1 MSRFRLLR
9 VSAAAVTLL
18 VGGGTA
24 VATPAPPP
32 TAPTVTSVEVVAP
45 ATPGHCPDDD
55 GVTVIVD
62 FQELSTADPLVAC
75 APGPQE
81 TGLDALENAGF
92 EVTGTDRWGK
102 SFICRINGLPTPD
115 TEDCVDTPPAH
126 AYWSYWHAP
135 NGGDWEYSSHGA
147 TFRTPPPGSFEGW
160 SFALDRDFDDNP
172 PPRLDPVR
180 PVVVEEPTEPTPT
193 PPTAT
198 GTPVPEHTAASD
210 VAGALDAPPPN
221 PHRGQAVAAG
231 RWLAEELVDGRMPGF
246 VGADWGLT
254 IDALLALAATNADPA
269 AVEEAADAVAANI
282 RSYNS
287 HDDWGVP
294 GVRVAGATAKILV
307 AAVAAD
313 RDPTDFGGH
322 DMRRETLDLIAG
334 PDAGVQE
341 GRLKDQGTADQS
353 NTFGQSLGVIGLARS
368 GGVPQSAVDFLIRQQ
383 CSSGGFRLSPELFG
397 TPSASCDSSPDAVL
411 DPDSTAMAVQALLAA
426 DEAGAEH
433 AGAAAARG
441 AGWLASVQRDDGSFG
456 GSGPTAGSNTNS
468 SGLAGQALA
477 AAGLRDAA
485 DEAADYVA
493 ELQLTEGNAGAASA
507 DRGAIAY
514 NPGSFASAVA
524 DGVTDMAR
532 DQWRRATA
540 QAVLALA
547 KVPLGESGK
556 EEPGPPPP
564 STSQPTTPSAPET
577 SHTPPPGSSPAPTS
591 SEPVT
596 SQPTGT
602 APPPVDPAGVDPKSP
617 PPLARTGADVGVAVA
632 LLGAL
637 LLGGAALLWMS
648 RRRIGSS

>member
-1 MSRFRLLR
+1 MSRSRLLR
-9 VSAAAVTLL
+9 VSAAAVALF

-45 ATPGHCPDDD
+45 ATPGYCPDDD

-62 FQELSTADPLVAC
+62 FQELAATEPLVAC

-92 EVTGTDRWGK
+92 EVTGTDRWGT

-147 TFRTPPPGSFEGW
+147 TFRAPPPGSFEGW
-160 SFALDRDFDDNP
+160 SFALNRDVDDNP

-180 PVVVEEPTEPTPT
+180 PVLVDEPTRTAPPTPT
-193 PPTAT
+193 
-198 GTPVPEHTAASD
+198 GTPAPESAAGSD
-210 VAGALDAPPPN
+210 AVVLDDAPSN
-221 PHRGQAVAAG
+221 PHLGQAVAAG
-231 RWLAEELVDGRMPGF
+231 RWLAGELVDGRMPGF

-254 IDALLALAATNADPA
+254 IDSLLALAATNADPA
-269 AVEEAADAVAANI
+269 AVEEVADAVAANV

-322 DMRRETLDLIAG
+322 DMRQETLDLIAG
-334 PDAGVQE
+334 PEAGTQE
-341 GRLKDQGTADQS
+341 GRLRDQGTADQS

-397 TPSASCDSSPDAVL
+397 TPSESCDSSPDAVL

-426 DEAGAEH
+426 DRAGAEH
-433 AGAAAARG
+433 AGAAAVRG
-441 AGWLASVQRDDGSFG
+441 AQWLASVQRDDGSFG

-477 AAGLRDAA
+477 AAGMPDAA
-485 DEAADYVA
+485 EEAADYVA
-493 ELQLTEGNAGAASA
+493 GLQLTEDNAGAGSA

-514 NPGSFASAVA
+514 NPNSFAAAVE

-547 KVPLGESGK
+547 KVPLGETG
-556 EEPGPPPP
+556 EAEPGPRPPN
-564 STSQPTTPSAPET
+564 TSQPTTTSAPPET
-577 SHTPPPGSSPAPTS
+577 SHTPPPGSSPVPTS
-591 SEPVT
+591 SEPAA

-617 PPLARTGADVGVAVA
+617 PPLARTGAGLGVAVA
-632 LLGAL
+632 VLGAL
-637 LLGGAALLWMS
+637 LLGGSALLWMS
-648 RRRIGSS
+648 RHRVGSD